1 MLYDLEVPNGLGG
14 WEAGLAARPG
24 AWETLSSR
32 CLLEQCL
39 AQERVSD
46 WLILWGS
53 PLPSLWGVSLRWE
66 GMMCVM
72 S

>member
-1 MLYDLEVPNGLGG
+1 MSRGLG
-14 WEAGLAARPG
+14 EM
-24 AWETLSSR
+24 LSSC

-53 PLPSLWGVSLRWE
+53 PLPSQWGVSLRWE
-66 GMMCVM
+66 GMTCVM